1 MYAYNAELYCD
12 DCGSRLAHL
21 ASEDMSDDYPQSVPE
36 SESDSPNHCAS
47 GAYCLNALDLTAY
60 GLAED
65 AELFGAESR
74 KIGALIEED
83 LTEDGV
89 AYVREMIEEAPE
101 DCTPYQ
107 RALHAFWRESF
118 PAVMDAAEEDAR
130 TRGREDG
137 VAAGTW
143 ILDGNS
149 TEDAARALLAGIED
163 GDPAVLDLLPG
174 SPLSGEFADGLLPR
188 DLLAEFGLTED
199 SDYADGILT
208 AYEDGYAE
216 GVEEE
221 AERSARALLGI

>member
-12 DCGSRLAHL
+12 DCGARLADL
-21 ASEDMSDDYPQSVPE
+21 ASEDMSDDYPVSARE

-65 AELFGAESR
+65 APLFGAETR

-89 AYVREMIEEAPE
+89 AYVREMIECDPE

-118 PAVMDAAEEDAR
+118 PAVTDAAIEDAR

-137 VAAGTW
+137 VAAGSW

-149 TEDAARALLAGIED
+149 TEDAARTLLRGMENC
-163 GDPAVLDLLPG
+163 DPAVMDSLPG

-188 DLLAEFGLTED
+188 DLLADYGLTED
-199 SDYADGILT
+199 DTAADDLLT

-216 GVEEE
+216 GVMDE